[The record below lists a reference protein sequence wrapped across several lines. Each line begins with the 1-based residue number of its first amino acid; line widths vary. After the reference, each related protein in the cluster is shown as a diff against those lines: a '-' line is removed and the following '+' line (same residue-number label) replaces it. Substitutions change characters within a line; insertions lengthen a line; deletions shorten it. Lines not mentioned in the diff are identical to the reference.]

1 MRAFFLPSLLAAPMA
16 MVCSAA
22 QVPSTI
28 DAQIAL
34 LKQIQTLSITEA
46 VDAIMAIEPPEN
58 ASTGYLESLKT
69 LKTVAILTGCLIAD
83 DAAQKEAYTARSRA
97 EYPGVW
103 FMLHMATPELFSTPD
118 LQHKLVEF
126 LEQLSPQQLKQDT
139 ALTALKCAMLVSR
152 EGKQITPER
161 RKEIVL
167 NTLKD
172 YPMDPGALS
181 ILAVHYLYP
190 EHKMQDATAA
200 TYCILAGAQARCTP
214 TQLFNPT
221 DAYAH
226 SLLMS
231 LAYAAAQQQAVD
243 TLALQFGALS
253 LAIQLDTEK
262 PWAHYRMAKLW
273 LEHASHPCLEPFSPK
288 LQAINRFE
296 IAAREGH
303 APSLY
308 ALGKEISDPELMAQA
323 VDMGYDV
330 TVDYR
335 HVSPGATVNYSV
347 CTRVASYL
355 PSETDRLFSGLVSDT
370 TFYLVNKI
378 VEFSEQQEN
387 VWGKTL
393 IPLLEQL
400 KLMRLTDIEPVTHRA
415 DCLTATDDELLAAE
429 MEGFRHL
436 LKLREGESYE
446 LYKLYRDGSDP
457 TGEGKD
463 AALAEQ
469 YLRRAAI
476 IDANEEALLELAN
489 QSDRNEQDRFMAHL
503 LEPET
508 DTDALLVC
516 FFNMANDPLC
526 NVLPLDDA
534 LQAWAAKHPQQSKL
548 AEALRIHYLLFVHNK
563 SWKTSPE
570 NNAAAREVRKRL
582 IQIIRTVPETV
593 IDAPTKNYLQQIFE
607 TQDAAEARDLRRW
620 YAARNITPPQEN

>member
-1 MRAFFLPSLLAAPMA
+1 M
-16 MVCSAA
+16 
-22 QVPSTI
+22 
-28 DAQIAL
+28 
-34 LKQIQTLSITEA
+34 
-46 VDAIMAIEPPEN
+46 
-58 ASTGYLESLKT
+58 
-69 LKTVAILTGCLIAD
+69 
-83 DAAQKEAYTARSRA
+83 
-97 EYPGVW
+97 
-103 FMLHMATPELFSTPD
+103 
-118 LQHKLVEF
+118 
-126 LEQLSPQQLKQDT
+126 EQLSPEQLKQDT

-152 EGKQITPER
+152 EGKQIPPER

-181 ILAVHYLYP
+181 VLAVHYLYP
-190 EHKMQDATAA
+190 EYKMQDAAAA
-200 TYCILAGAQARCTP
+200 TDCLLGGAQARCTP
-214 TQLFNPT
+214 AQLFNPT

-231 LAYAAAQQQAVD
+231 LAYAAAQQQEVD
-243 TLALQFGALS
+243 TLALQFGALT
-253 LAIQLDTEK
+253 LAIQLDTKK
-262 PWAHYRMAKLW
+262 PWAHYRLAKLW
-273 LEHASHPCLEPFSPK
+273 SEHASHPCLEPFSPK

-296 IAAREGH
+296 IAARAGH

-308 ALGKEISDPELMAQA
+308 ALGKEICDPELMAQA
-323 VDMGYDV
+323 VDMGYDPA
-330 TVDYR
+330 VDYR

-370 TFYLVNKI
+370 SFYLVNKI
-378 VEFSEQQEN
+378 IEYSKQQET
-387 VWGKTL
+387 VRGKTL
-393 IPLLEQL
+393 ILLLEQL
-400 KLMRLTDIEPVTHRA
+400 KLLSHTDIVPVSRRA

-429 MEGFRHL
+429 MEDFRL
-436 LKLREGESYE
+436 FLKLREGESYE

-489 QSDRNEQDRFMAHL
+489 QSDRNEQDHFTAHL
-503 LEPET
+503 LGA

-548 AEALRIHYLLFVHNK
+548 AEALRIHYLLFVHNQ

-570 NNAAAREVRKRL
+570 NNAATREVRKRL

-620 YAARNITPPQEN
+620 YAARNITPPQES